1 MTEWIDEWFNF
12 QGKESFHIIPQ
23 LHTYLWG
30 TGNLSC
36 PLQSTHAHGIC
47 RSTHAHMHTAYAG
60 VSHTL
65 PSGCT
70 GHSGSPATPH
80 LLSALCSHS
89 KNICFFHISSAG
101 EIAQGLREA
110 AQCNPDLVLSCWEVW
125 PYMPHISVSIPFSS
139 LSLYCYH
146 KTHVSA

>member
-1 MTEWIDEWFNF
+1 MNGLISKGRRVSTLSHNSI
-12 QGKESFHIIPQ
+12 
-23 LHTYLWG
+23 HTYGAQG
-30 TGNLSC
+30 TSRVLS
-36 PLQSTHAHGIC
+36 
-47 RSTHAHMHTAYAG
+47 RAHMHTAYAG

-80 LLSALCSHS
+80 LLSALFSHS